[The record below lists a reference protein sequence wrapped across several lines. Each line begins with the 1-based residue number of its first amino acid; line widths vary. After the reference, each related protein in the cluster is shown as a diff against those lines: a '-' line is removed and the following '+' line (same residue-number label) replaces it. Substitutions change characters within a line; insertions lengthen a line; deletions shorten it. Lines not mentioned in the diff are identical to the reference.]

1 MSSREAVFACLRDLR
16 EQISA
21 AVEGMPEGG
30 WDKDVY
36 ENGWNERQL
45 LYHIASTS
53 GVASFVLAMS
63 KMSTRDGGGEPF
75 DNDAFNRDQ
84 VALREGR
91 SPADAL
97 AETGSNIQRDIQA
110 IENASDDDLLRV
122 WTAPWGME
130 GTVAEIIIAAVDGHL
145 GAHLDDLRNAA
156 G

>member
-1 MSSREAVFACLRDLR
+1 MSSRNAVIACLLDVR
-16 EQISA
+16 EQIGT
-21 AVEGMPEGG
+21 AVEGMPESS
-30 WDKDVY
+30 WDKSVY
-36 ENGWNERQL
+36 ENGWNSRQL

-63 KMSTRDGGGEPF
+63 KLPKHPDGGDPF

-97 AETGSNIQRDIQA
+97 DEIRANLQRDIQA
-110 IENASDDDLLRV
+110 IEKASDDDLGRL

-130 GTVAEIIIAAVDGHL
+130 GTVAEIITSAVDGHL
-145 GAHLDDLRNAA
+145 GAHLEELRAA
-156 G
+156 TG